1 MIDWD
6 EIGMVIGYSLLGLV
20 IVGGIVG
27 IFALQFAYIL
37 S

>member
-6 EIGMVIGYSLLGLV
+6 EIGMMIGYSLLGLV

-27 IFALQFAYIL
+27 IFALQIAFIVK
-37 S
+37 

>member
-1 MIDWD
+1 MFDW
-6 EIGMVIGYSLLGLV
+6 EEVGTVAAYALLGLV

-27 IFALQFAYIL
+27 LFALQIAFII

>member
-1 MIDWD
+1 MIDWE

-20 IVGGIVG
+20 IVGGIAG
-27 IFALQFAYIL
+27 IIALQFVYIL